1 MDSWRIIPVQVAD
14 AFTNMAVDEAILE
27 SRIQGNIPN
36 TIRFYRWKP
45 SAVSIGRFQS
55 IEKEVNLE
63 ACKKLKVDVVRRVSG
78 GGAVYHDYSHELTY
92 SVVIECS
99 NPKITSDVLK
109 SYKGV
114 CDGILTG
121 LGLLGVAVELEA
133 SDPTRRCPN
142 IMIHGRKVSGNAQA
156 RRGGVLLQHG
166 TVLLDL
172 DVKTMLTVLNNPK
185 ITMNENVEEFIRD
198 RITTLSRELN
208 RDVSFDEVASSLK
221 QGFSKSFGADL
232 VEEGLSDIEI
242 SLAEELRSKR
252 YSSEAWNGGIP
263 PPDKMVNASCF
274 RPLC

>member
-1 MDSWRIIPVQVAD
+1 MEAWRIIPVQVAD

-27 SRIQGNIPN
+27 SRIQGKVPN
-36 TIRFYRWKP
+36 TVRFYRWKP

-55 IEKEVNLE
+55 MEKEVNLE
-63 ACKKLKVDVVRRVSG
+63 ACRKLKVDVVRRVSG

-92 SVVIECS
+92 SVVIDCS

-114 CDGILTG
+114 CDGILSG

-142 IMIHGRKVSGNAQA
+142 IMVHGRKVSGNAQA

-185 ITMNENVEEFIRD
+185 LKINETVEEFIRN

-221 QGFSKSFGADL
+221 QGFSKAFEVDL
-232 VEEGLSDIEI
+232 VEEDLSDIEI

-252 YSSEAWNGGIP
+252 YSSETWNDGIP
-263 PPDKMVNASCF
+263 QSDKIVNASCF
-274 RPLC
+274 RPL

>member
-1 MDSWRIIPVQVAD
+1 MEAWRIIPVQVAD

-27 SRIQGNIPN
+27 SRIQRKVPN
-36 TIRFYRWKP
+36 TIRFYRWNP

-55 IEKEVNLE
+55 MEKEVNID
-63 ACKKLKVDVVRRVSG
+63 ACRKLKVDVVRRVTG

-92 SVVIECS
+92 SVVIDCS

-114 CDGILTG
+114 CDGILSG

-142 IMIHGRKVSGNAQA
+142 IMIHGKKVSGNAQA

-185 ITMNENVEEFIRD
+185 LKINETVEEFIRD
-198 RITTLSRELN
+198 RITTLNRELN
-208 RDVSFDEVASSLK
+208 RDVSFDEVASSLE
-221 QGFSKSFGADL
+221 QGFSKAFEVDL
-232 VEEGLSDIEI
+232 VKEELSNIEI
-242 SLAEELRSKR
+242 SLAGDLRSKR
-252 YSSEAWNGGIP
+252 YSSETWNDGIP
-263 PPDKMVNASCF
+263 QSDKIVNASCF
-274 RPLC
+274 RPL